1 MKRLLA
7 VPPLLRP
14 LAAVVMTFVAASA
27 ELEAQSIMRL
37 TDKYIT
43 AIPASGNPP
52 LASYKMAFGTFA
64 PGFVPTV
71 ANFSQ
76 WDENFRGVY
85 GAHTPGT
92 TSNLDIVAEDNSVH
106 AVGDTLHMLVFDIA
120 PEADVSTA
128 TSAILL
134 TRVDWVVD
142 ELGPRPVMVRGRL
155 RYLSTNYQ
163 HGYYNRLTTTG
174 GFPNYDEDNFLP
186 LADPGVFTS
195 SISQV
200 SMTPT
205 GQIQV
210 ASTLAQFSAT
220 TPIPE
225 ASTLGLGALALAAV
239 SAGRFARR
247 GKTRG
252 REA

>member
-1 MKRLLA
+1 MKRVLA
-7 VPPLLRP
+7 ESRALRR
-14 LAAVVMTFVAASA
+14 LSAVVMMFIGASA
-27 ELEAQSIMRL
+27 ELEAQSIIRL

-52 LASYKMAFGTFA
+52 LASHKMAFGTFA
-64 PGFVPTV
+64 PGFAPTV

-92 TSNLDIVAEDNSVH
+92 TTNLDIVAEDNSVH

-142 ELGPRPVMVRGRL
+142 ELGPRAVMVRGRL

-163 HGYYNRLTTTG
+163 HGYYDTLTTTG

-186 LADPGVFTS
+186 LADPEVFTS

-205 GQIQV
+205 GQIEV

-225 ASTLGLGALALAAV
+225 ASTLGLGALALAAA
-239 SAGRFARR
+239 SARR
-247 GKTRG
+247 LG
-252 REA
+252 RRARTKG